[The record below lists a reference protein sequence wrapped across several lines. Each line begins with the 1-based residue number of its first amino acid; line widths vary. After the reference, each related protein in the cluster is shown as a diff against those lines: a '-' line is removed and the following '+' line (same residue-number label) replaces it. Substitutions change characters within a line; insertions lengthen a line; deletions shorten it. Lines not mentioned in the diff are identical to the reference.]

1 MAKPTVAH
9 TMIANVIEVHRNKP
23 MVSSLKIAELFER
36 RHDSVLR
43 AIRVELQEEISL
55 RKLAESTYTNERG
68 REYPVYWLDERQ
80 ALVLMPFLG
89 GAKAR
94 EGRADDGK
102 KTDERHFMC
111 ENKLCNFALSGKFV
125 ALDESALANEDIELL
140 AKVRAMNGSLI
151 AAGLDY
157 EHRKPMLAQYAIRE
171 RTKRIAAPAP
181 APQLPA
187 LEASH

>member
-1 MAKPTVAH
+1 MSYLAMVDATVVVSDWIDS
-9 TMIANVIEVHRNKP
+9 TGRRN
-23 MVSSLKIAELFER
+23 EL
-36 RHDSVLR
+36 L
-43 AIRVELQEEISL
+43 LM
-55 RKLAESTYTNERG
+55 
-68 REYPVYWLDERQ
+68 DERS
-80 ALVLMPFLG
+80 ALIATPFIG
-89 GAKAR
+89 GAKAEEVQECIVDAYLYYRDHYGTPPRQELLAIKR
-94 EGRADDGK
+94 EAMFSMTDALRERRADDGK

-187 LEASH
+187 LETSH